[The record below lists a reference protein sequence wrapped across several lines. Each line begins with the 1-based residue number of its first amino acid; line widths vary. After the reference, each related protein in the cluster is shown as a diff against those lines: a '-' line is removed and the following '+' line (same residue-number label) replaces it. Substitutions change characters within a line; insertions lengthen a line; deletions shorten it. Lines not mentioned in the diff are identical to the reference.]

1 MDLLLLAARLFL
13 AAVFIISGFAKL
25 ADRAGSRQA
34 MFDFGVPAQ
43 LAGLFGTLLP
53 FAELSTAVLL
63 IPRATAW
70 WGGLAALALLVVF
83 VAGIAANMVRG
94 QAPDCHCFGQLSSE
108 PVGWHTLIRNLVLI
122 LVAGLLL
129 IEGRA
134 NPGTSIVG
142 WLGHRTTADYVGIAV
157 GLLLVLAMSVEGWL
171 LLHLLQQ
178 NGRLLARVEALESRS
193 LAGTAGAATISSA
206 QTQSAGLPVGTV
218 APSFQLSGLHGE
230 TMTLEALR
238 AAGKPTLLIF
248 SDPHCGP
255 CNALLPEIGAWQRD
269 QSGKLTVAL
278 ISRGSLDEN
287 RTKGAEHGLNQI
299 LLQQD
304 REVAES
310 YLAYGTPSAVVVRE
324 DGRIDSALAMGSEQI
339 RQLVQKITN
348 NVPAG
353 AVPIPNGNGTQ
364 SRQASRIG
372 TAAPDISLPDLS
384 GKTVS
389 LHEFAGQ
396 RALVLFWNPGCGFCQ
411 RMLDDLKA
419 WEANRSAD
427 APGLLVVST
436 GTAEANRKM
445 GLTSTTVLDEG
456 FVTGRAFGASGTPSA
471 VMVDAQGNIASNVAV
486 GAQAVM
492 ALAGSAAE
500 PGKSLA

>member
-1 MDLLLLAARLFL
+1 MDLLLLAARLIL
-13 AAVFIISGFAKL
+13 AAVFVVAGLAKL
-25 ADRAGSRQA
+25 ADRDGSRQA

-43 LAGLFGTLLP
+43 LAGVFGTLLP
-53 FAELSTAVLL
+53 FAELATVVLL

-70 WGGLAALALLVVF
+70 WGGLAAIVLLVVF

-134 NPGTSIVG
+134 NPGTSVVG
-142 WLGHRTTADYVGIAV
+142 WLGHRTTADYVGISI
-157 GLLLVLAMSVEGWL
+157 GLLVVLAMAVEGWL

-178 NGRLLARVEALESRS
+178 NGRLLARVEALESRPVT
-193 LAGTAGAATISSA
+193 GTAGGATIPTA
-206 QTQSAGLPVGTV
+206 QTQAAGLPVGAV

-238 AAGKPTLLIF
+238 AAGKPTVLIF

-269 QSGKLTVAL
+269 QSGKVTIAL
-278 ISRGSLDEN
+278 ISRGSVEEN
-287 RTKGAEHGLNQI
+287 RTKGTEHGLTQI

-310 YLAYGTPSAVVVRE
+310 YQAYGTPSAVLVRA
-324 DGRIDSALAMGSEQI
+324 DGRVDSALAMGSEQI
-339 RQLVQKITN
+339 RQLVHKVTGN
-348 NVPAG
+348 APAA
-353 AVPIPNGNGTQ
+353 AVPIPNGNGARSQ
-364 SRQASRIG
+364 QPSRIG
-372 TAAPDISLPDLS
+372 TTAPEVSLPDLS
-384 GKTVS
+384 GKAVS
-389 LHEFAGQ
+389 LREFAGK

-419 WEANRSAD
+419 WEANRATD
-427 APGLLVVST
+427 APNLFVVST
-436 GTAEANRKM
+436 GTVEANRMM
-445 GLTSTTVLDEG
+445 GLTSTMVLDEG
-456 FVTGRAFGASGTPSA
+456 FTIGRAFGASGTPSA
-471 VMVDAQGNIASNVAV
+471 VMVDADGNIASNVAV
-486 GAQAVM
+486 GAQAVLS
-492 ALAGSAAE
+492 LAGSAAE